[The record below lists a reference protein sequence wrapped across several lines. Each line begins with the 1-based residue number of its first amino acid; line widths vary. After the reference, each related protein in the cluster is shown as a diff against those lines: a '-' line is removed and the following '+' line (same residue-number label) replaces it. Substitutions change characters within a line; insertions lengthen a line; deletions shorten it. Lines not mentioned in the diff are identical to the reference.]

1 MKTIF
6 RILLI
11 LCIMILNVHAQYSN
25 VNWLFGDSCHV
36 VFNSNGID
44 TVLKGS
50 TESRGTCVS
59 ISDSP
64 GNLLFYASTPII
76 RLWQS
81 LSPHLGGIYSSNHQL
96 MQNGDSVAGS
106 GWYKEM
112 QIIPY
117 PGNPNKY
124 ILFSAGVTSSF
135 SPGLRY
141 SIVDLNFNGG
151 LGKVIQKNILL
162 DPAPVADGMIA
173 IKHANGRDWWLYFK
187 NWSPTVS
194 ANIIKYILISP
205 NGISTSTTQNIGAL
219 RPAGFYRFCLNP
231 IGNTLAGICSQG
243 VIELFDIDRC
253 SGVLSNHRTIIDLP
267 AATLPANRWYCD
279 GEFSANGRYLYAATW
294 LTPVYLYQYD
304 LLNANIT
311 ASEIIIDTTSY
322 PNEAA
327 CSMERG
333 PDNRIYRAIAW
344 NDGMTYNYPY
354 PDSLYNLVNTH
365 LSVINSPDSAGLAC
379 DYQAFSVPLPGCR
392 TYLGLPN
399 NPDWNLGVIAGS
411 ICDTL
416 TVGMNQSV
424 NDETLFF
431 QAWYNRDWD
440 LIQVTASHITG
451 KTANLQVHDTKGSL
465 LYHEHV
471 EIIPGGYITK
481 TISMKSLSVGTYIVS
496 LIADD
501 TKHSQKIVK

>member
-1 MKTIF
+1 MKTTF

-36 VFNSNGID
+36 VFNNNGID

-50 TESRGTCVS
+50 TNNRGSCVS
-59 ISDSP
+59 ISDSVD
-64 GNLLFYASTPII
+64 NLLFYASTP
-76 RLWQS
+76 RKSLWQS
-81 LSPHLGGIYSSNHQL
+81 FSPYIGGIFNNNHQL
-96 MQNGDSVAGS
+96 MQNGDSIAGS
-106 GWYKEM
+106 NWYKEM

-117 PGNPNKY
+117 PEHPNQF

-141 SIVDLNFNGG
+141 SIIDLNFNGG

-187 NWSPTVS
+187 NWTPNN
-194 ANIIKYILISP
+194 NIVKRILISP
-205 NGISTSTTQNIGAL
+205 VGFSSATIQNIGAL
-219 RPAGFYRFCLNP
+219 RNTNIYRYCLNP
-231 IGNTLAGICSQG
+231 AGNTLAGICSEG

-267 AATLPANRWYCD
+267 AVTLPADRWYCD

-304 LLNANIT
+304 LLSANIT

-322 PNEAA
+322 PHEAG
-327 CSMERG
+327 CSLERG

-416 TVGMNQSV
+416 TVGINQSV
-424 NDETLFF
+424 NDGTIFF

-440 LIQVTASHITG
+440 LIQVNASHITG

-465 LYHEHV
+465 LYHELV

-481 TISMKSLSVGTYIVS
+481 TISMKSLPVGTYIVS

-501 TKHSQKIVK
+501 TKHSQKIVKW

>member
-1 MKTIF
+1 MKTTF

-11 LCIMILNVHAQYSN
+11 LCIMILNVNAQYSN

-36 VFNSNGID
+36 VFNNNGID

-50 TESRGTCVS
+50 TNNRGSCVS
-59 ISDSP
+59 ISDSVD
-64 GNLLFYASTPII
+64 NLLFYASTP
-76 RLWQS
+76 RKSLWQS
-81 LSPHLGGIYSSNHQL
+81 FSPYIGGIFNNNHQL
-96 MQNGDSVAGS
+96 MQNGDSIAGS
-106 GWYKEM
+106 NWYKEM

-117 PGNPNKY
+117 PEHPNQF

-141 SIVDLNFNGG
+141 SIIDLNFNGG

-187 NWSPTVS
+187 NWTPNN
-194 ANIIKYILISP
+194 NIVKRILISP
-205 NGISTSTTQNIGAL
+205 VGFSSATIQNIGAL
-219 RPAGFYRFCLNP
+219 RNTNIYRYCLNP
-231 IGNTLAGICSQG
+231 AGNTLAGICSEG

-267 AATLPANRWYCD
+267 AVTLPADRWYCD

-304 LLNANIT
+304 LLSANIT

-322 PNEAA
+322 PHEAG
-327 CSMERG
+327 CSLERG

-416 TVGMNQSV
+416 TVGINQSV
-424 NDETLFF
+424 NDGTIFF

-440 LIQVTASHITG
+440 LIQINAAQLPFKEAS
-451 KTANLQVHDTKGSL
+451 LQVHDIKGNLIMDFS
-465 LYHEHV
+465 E
-471 EIIPGGYITK
+471 EISGGFLTQ
-481 TISMKSLSVGTYIVS
+481 TISMQSYAPGTYLVS
-496 LIADD
+496 LNGKNF
-501 TKHSQKIVK
+501 TSSQKIVKW